1 MPMDVETRR
10 LDRPDPQRQAQAR
23 RYARLRRRL
32 FAISLGLG
40 LAWALGLLF
49 SGGAVELRRAL
60 SDLNS
65 NRLLVVALFS
75 GIVGAGYTLL
85 DLPLSYY
92 SFVLSQRFGL
102 STQSLRDWVRDRLKV
117 GLIDGALG
125 LLMVQ
130 VLYLTLS
137 VWPATWWLPLGVVYL
152 LFSVVLLALSPLLIM
167 PLFNKFV
174 PLQNEHRELAERLT
188 ALAAQAGT
196 RVQGVYR
203 FDMSRRTR
211 AANAALMGLGRSRR
225 IVLGDTLLD
234 QFTPDEIETIL
245 AHELAHQVHH
255 DLPLG
260 IVVQSVITLAGLWLA
275 SLGLEWGVGRFGLN
289 GVDDVA
295 GLPWLML
302 VLGTFG
308 LLTAPLTNAWS
319 RWRERL
325 ADRYAVRATGK
336 PLAFASALVRLA
348 DQNLNEVEPPR
359 WLAFWLS
366 GHPPLGE
373 RIAAAKSQ
381 GVFTASKQT

>member
-1 MPMDVETRR
+1 MNVETRR
-10 LDRPDPQRQAQAR
+10 LESPDPQRQAQAR

-32 FAISLGLG
+32 LPVSLGLG
-40 LAWALGLLF
+40 LAWTLGLLF
-49 SGGAVELRRAL
+49 SGGAIALRRVL

-65 NRLLVVALFS
+65 NRVLVVTLFS

-102 STQSLRDWVRDRLKV
+102 STQSLRDWVRDRLKA
-117 GLIDGALG
+117 GLIDGTFG
-125 LLMVQ
+125 LLLVQ
-130 VLYLTLS
+130 MFYLTLS
-137 VWPATWWLPLGVVYL
+137 VWPVTWWLPLGIVYL
-152 LFSVVLLALSPLLIM
+152 LFSVGLLALAPVLIL
-167 PLFNKFV
+167 PLFYKFV
-174 PLQNEHRELAERLT
+174 PLQDEHQELAERLT
-188 ALAAQAGT
+188 ALAARAGT
-196 RVQGVYR
+196 RVRGVYR

-245 AHELAHQVHH
+245 AHELAHQVQH

-260 IVVQSVITLAGLWLA
+260 IVVQSVITLTGLWLV
-275 SLGLEWGVGRFGLN
+275 SLGLKWGVGRFGLD

-302 VLGTFG
+302 VLGAFG
-308 LLTAPLTNAWS
+308 LLTAPLTNVWS

-325 ADRYAVRATGK
+325 ADRYAVQATGK

-359 WLAFWLS
+359 WVAFWLS
-366 GHPPLGE
+366 GHPPMGE